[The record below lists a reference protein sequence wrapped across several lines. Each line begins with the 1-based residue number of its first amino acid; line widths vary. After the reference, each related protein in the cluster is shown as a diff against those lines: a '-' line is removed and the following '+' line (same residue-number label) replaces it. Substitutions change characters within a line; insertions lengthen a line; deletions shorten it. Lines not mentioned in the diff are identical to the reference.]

1 MNKRKELRPWVQ
13 ITLEFLKV
21 VVGLTTL
28 FTVAILYLI
37 VLGG

>member
-1 MNKRKELRPWVQ
+1 MKKRRLKPWAQ

-21 VVGLTTL
+21 FAGLTTL
-28 FTVAILYLI
+28 FTIAILYLI